1 MCLDKNFPFSYF
13 ETCSL
18 TSTIATSK
26 KIIQKSI
33 ERATGRDVFGV
44 SANFPAKQFAYI
56 FRRQRAIFS
65 SLLAP
70 RGELHPSG

>member
-44 SANFPAKQFAYI
+44 SANFPAKQLAYI
-56 FRRQRAIFS
+56 FRRQSAIIIFT
-65 SLLAP
+65 LGP
-70 RGELHPSG
+70 QG